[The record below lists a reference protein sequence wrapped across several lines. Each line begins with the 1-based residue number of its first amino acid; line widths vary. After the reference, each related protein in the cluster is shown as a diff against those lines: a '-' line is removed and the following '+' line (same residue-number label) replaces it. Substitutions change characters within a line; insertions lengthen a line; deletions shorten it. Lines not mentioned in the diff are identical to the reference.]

1 MGNKVKVNIFLLVI
15 LLIVWSTATDA
26 SSNVM
31 LSNMKSFA
39 AGGVGGERKLFISE
53 AEVNLLVI
61 LTLHSRFQAS

>member
-15 LLIVWSTATDA
+15 LLIIWSTATDA
-26 SSNVM
+26 SNVM
-31 LSNMKSFA
+31 LSNMKSFT

-53 AEVNLLVI
+53 AEVNFLVI